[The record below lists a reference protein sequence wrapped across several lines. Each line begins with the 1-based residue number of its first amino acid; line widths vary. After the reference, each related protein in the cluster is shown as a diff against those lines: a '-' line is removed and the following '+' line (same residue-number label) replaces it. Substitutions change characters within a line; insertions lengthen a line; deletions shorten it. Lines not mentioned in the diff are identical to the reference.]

1 MRRKGSGMDLP
12 KEKQGKKGCS
22 SGFRDK
28 VIWPDG
34 TPSRSTEDAEA
45 AEVHEVRW
53 MGRRATLK

>member
-1 MRRKGSGMDLP
+1 MDLP

-22 SGFRDK
+22 SSFRDK
-28 VIWPDG
+28 VTWPDR

-53 MGRRATLK
+53 MGRRAALK